1 MILNSDILNFFIKS
15 TRWVQLVFNDNFSS
29 VRVIFEKNRPSKSLR
44 MTEHGKFH

>member
-1 MILNSDILNFFIKS
+1 MEISKNIVLL

-29 VRVIFEKNRPSKSLR
+29 VRVIFEKNRPSTSLR